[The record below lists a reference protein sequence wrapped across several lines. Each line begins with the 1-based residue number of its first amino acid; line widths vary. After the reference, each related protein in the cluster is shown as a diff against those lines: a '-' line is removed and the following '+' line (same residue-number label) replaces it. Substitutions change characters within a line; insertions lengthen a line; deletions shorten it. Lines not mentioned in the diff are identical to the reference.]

1 MTPTDQHPIVLSTW
15 SFGSIANDSAWPVLK
30 AGGSSLDAVEAG
42 CRAVEA
48 DPAVDTVGVGGLP
61 DRTGQVSLDACVML
75 SPDRCG
81 GVCFVRNYPHPVSI
95 ARAVMEG
102 TPHVL
107 LAGEGAE
114 RFAAEQGFEPAPLLS
129 EAGRQRLAEWE
140 RNVVRREDEGGIY
153 SAGANI
159 EEGGTVDPNRFHD
172 TVGVLALDSAGRLA
186 GACSTSGQPF
196 KRAGRVGDSPIIGHG
211 LYVHPTYG
219 AAVATGTGELVMGV
233 SGCFLAV
240 EEMRRGA
247 TPLEAGVRM
256 LQRVENSYELAAQH
270 QVGVIT
276 LAPDGRWAA
285 TALRPGFSVA
295 VTTASGSEQREP
307 EWICRSDE

>member
-1 MTPTDQHPIVLSTW
+1 MASAESQPIVLSTW
-15 SFGSIANDSAWPVLK
+15 SFGRVANQAAWPVLE

-61 DRTGQVSLDACVML
+61 DRTGQVSLDACVMV

-102 TPHVL
+102 TPHVM

-114 RFAAEQGFEPAPLLS
+114 RFAAEQGFDTAPLLS
-129 EAGRQRLAEWE
+129 EAGRQRLAQWE
-140 RNVVRREDEGGIY
+140 RNVVRAGGDRGIY
-153 SAGANI
+153 SAGANV
-159 EEGGTVDPNRFHD
+159 EEGGAVDPNRFHD
-172 TVGVLALDSAGRLA
+172 TVGVLALDREGQLA

-196 KRAGRVGDSPIIGHG
+196 KLPGRVGDSPIIGQG
-211 LYVHPTYG
+211 LYVHPEHG

-233 SGCFLAV
+233 CGSFLAV
-240 EEMRRGA
+240 EQMRRGA
-247 TPLEAGVRM
+247 TPLEAGTE
-256 LQRVENSYELAAQH
+256 LLERVQESYT
-270 QVGVIT
+270 V
-276 LAPDGRWAA
+276 D
-285 TALRPGFSVA
+285 
-295 VTTASGSEQREP
+295 
-307 EWICRSDE
+307 